1 MLGKTPAIIFSNL
14 SHTAMC
20 LVLSNIARPCRT
32 MVEHSFT
39 LSDVRTNVAM
49 YYLKI
54 DFGPSKGL
62 ATMTAEAY

>member
-1 MLGKTPAIIFSNL
+1 MLAKTSAIIFSNL
-14 SHTAMC
+14 NHKAVC

-32 MVEHSFT
+32 TVGHSFT

-62 ATMTAEAY
+62 ATITAEAY